1 MTTGILQLMK
11 SIPKDGRRDLVGDR
25 GVHFKNCY
33 CQGGGGVQFLY
44 VIIWEGY
51 SFDTPR
57 ISENPRRPMGRNIR
71 FGPLIHLKET
81 SF

>member
-1 MTTGILQLMK
+1 MGGGGGGCILK
-11 SIPKDGRRDLVGDR
+11 IVTAK
-25 GVHFKNCY
+25 
-33 CQGGGGVQFLY
+33 GGGVQFLY

-57 ISENPRRPMGRNIR
+57 ISENPRRPMGRNKR

>member
-11 SIPKDGRRDLVGDR
+11 SIPKDGRRDLVGDGGV

-33 CQGGGGVQFLY
+33 CQGGGVQFLY

-51 SFDTPR
+51 SFDTPH
-57 ISENPRRPMGRNIR
+57 ISENPQG
-71 FGPLIHLKET
+71 T
-81 SF
+81 

>member
-1 MTTGILQLMK
+1 MK
-11 SIPKDGRRDLVGDR
+11 SIPKDGKRDLVGNG

-57 ISENPRRPMGRNIR
+57 ISENPRRPMGRNKR

>member
-1 MTTGILQLMK
+1 MK
-11 SIPKDGRRDLVGDR
+11 SIPKDGRRDLVGDG

-33 CQGGGGVQFLY
+33 CQFLY

-57 ISENPRRPMGRNIR
+57 ISENPRRPMGRKKR

>member
-1 MTTGILQLMK
+1 MK
-11 SIPKDGRRDLVGDR
+11 SIPKDGRRDLVGDGGG

-33 CQGGGGVQFLY
+33 CQGGGVQFLY

-57 ISENPRRPMGRNIR
+57 ISENPRRPMGRNKR

>member
-1 MTTGILQLMK
+1 MG
-11 SIPKDGRRDLVGDR
+11 

-57 ISENPRRPMGRNIR
+57 ISENPRHPMGSNKR
-71 FGPLIHLKET
+71 FGPLIHLKDT

>member
-33 CQGGGGVQFLY
+33 CQGGRVQFLY